1 MLSSKFRP
9 MRALIAL
16 LLSLWLAPAWAQLPL
31 TGAGKGKP
39 GVTYQGPGDVVSKTN
54 LKFFVGL
61 RALDAADRGSNLIN
75 LCNAADA
82 ACVDVASDATTGN
95 LVAPTNVGGTDCT
108 AVNTCSIKTWY
119 DRSGA
124 LYCSGST
131 ACNFTQAT
139 IANRATL
146 TFNCI
151 NSKPC
156 AVFSGSQYY
165 LSSATA
171 ASLAAT
177 MTVSSV
183 TRRTA
188 SFTTT
193 HVIFST
199 QGAAQINVNYR
210 QVANAIQMF
219 AGTAGV
225 FISNIT
231 DSNYHAVQAVFNG
244 ASSAL
249 VCGGSAGTNCSVGGT
264 SNSLSPGATASSG
277 STTMAMGFSG
287 GTNFLTGEITEL
299 FLYNATLSAGDATAL
314 NNNQYSYWGPF

>member
-1 MLSSKFRP
+1 

-16 LLSLWLAPAWAQLPL
+16 LLSLWIAPAWAQLPM
-31 TGAGKGKP
+31 TGAGKGTP

-61 RALDAADRGSNLIN
+61 RALDAADRGGNLIN

-108 AVNTCSIKTWY
+108 AVNTCTIKTWY

-165 LSSATA
+165 SSSATA
-171 ASLAAT
+171 ASFAAT

-188 SFTTT
+188 SFTSQQM
-193 HVIFST
+193 IFST
-199 QGAAQINVNYR
+199 QGGNSINVNYR
-210 QVANAIQMF
+210 ALANAVQMF

-225 FISNIT
+225 FVSNIS
-231 DSNYHAVQAVFNG
+231 DSNYHAIQAIFNG

-249 VCGGSAGTNCSVGGT
+249 VCGGGAGTNCSTGGT
-264 SNSLSPGATASSG
+264 SNSVSPGSTASSG
-277 STTMAMGFSG
+277 GVAMAMGHTGASSILSG
-287 GTNFLTGEITEL
+287 EMVEL
-299 FLYNATLSAGDATAL
+299 FGYNAVLSGSDATAI